1 MAQTLTGRVWRE
13 QPQRYRMLANK
24 DTETGTVYFP
34 PRRVAPGNLDAT
46 FEDVQ
51 LSGTGAV
58 VTFTVIRVAP
68 TPYGDLAPYAL
79 AVVETEDG
87 CRLTCQLTDME
98 VDEVKIGMPVKFEFR
113 KLYDDNEASV
123 IYYGYKAISG

>member
-13 QPQRYRMLANK
+13 QPQRYNMMANK
-24 DTETGTVYFP
+24 DTETGKVYFP

-51 LSGTGAV
+51 LSGTGKV
-58 VTFTVIRVAP
+58 LTYTIIRVAP

-79 AVVETEDG
+79 AVVEADG
-87 CRLTCQLTDME
+87 GGRLTCQLTDLDVE
-98 VDEVKIGMPVKFEFR
+98 EVKIGMAVKFEFR

-123 IYYGYKAISG
+123 IYYGYKAVTA